1 MRYSIIL
8 ATLVKE
14 PQHIEM
20 TEKCIDMIGAFS
32 DDYEL
37 IIVDDGS
44 PQDTRFLKD
53 AADTYIRHKEMGR
66 GCAVSW
72 NDGLRI
78 ARGDFLV
85 VISDDITVRSGWL
98 EVMERGFTRFPRSL
112 ASMPAVENMPVG
124 KEPEEKR
131 VWVPASCFMLKRE
144 TIERVGFFDEQFR
157 PFNYE
162 DVDYW
167 TRVSQAGGTIA
178 RDYSVQV
185 GHGEGKVIHT
195 IDGHEQID
203 KENRERYLRKWGFDP
218 IPILYGDG
226 KFPWE

>member
-1 MRYSIIL
+1 MKYSIIL

-14 PQHIEM
+14 KQHVEM
-20 TEKCIDMIGAFS
+20 TKLCVEMIKAFS
-32 DDYEL
+32 SDYEL

-44 PQDTRFLKD
+44 PQDTRFLKE
-53 AADTYIRHKEMGR
+53 AADTYIRHKETGR

-72 NDGLRI
+72 NDGLRV
-78 ARGDFLV
+78 ARGEYLV
-85 VISDDITVRSGWL
+85 VISDDVTVRSGWL
-98 EVMERGFTRFPRSL
+98 ECMRNGFTRFPRAL

-124 KEPEEKR
+124 TEPEESR
-131 VWVPASCFMLKRE
+131 VWVPASCFMLKRATLE
-144 TIERVGFFDEQFR
+144 IVGFFDEQFH

-195 IDGHEQID
+195 VENHGEID
-203 KENRERYLRKWGFDP
+203 KINREKYLKKWGFDP
-218 IPILYGDG
+218 IPILYGPNR
-226 KFPWE
+226 FPWE